1 MSESIFK
8 RMGSVIATK
17 LDTLKTDLET
27 QIELSKYTLPAAT
40 DTTLGGVKI
49 NNVTHTINAG
59 VLTLTASGASAGTY
73 GSATNIPVLSV
84 DTHGRVTGISTVAV
98 SIPSGSIS
106 VTGGDLTMSGTTGV
120 AITNATLV
128 NSGVTAGT
136 YKSVTVDVKGR
147 VTAGT
152 NPTTLTGYGITDGFS
167 IAGGSLSGRVDLK
180 TYTESKPFIT
190 ASPTI
195 NLDLT
200 TGTCFD
206 ITLTSNT
213 TFTFSNCPNV
223 ANTMFSFTLVVRQD
237 ATGSRTAIFPANRPQ
252 GGTALSLTTTAN
264 KADIISWMTT
274 DGGTTWFTSIAKNY

>member
-1 MSESIFK
+1 MSETIFK

-17 LDTLKTDLET
+17 LDTFKTDLET

-120 AITNATLV
+120 AITNATLN

-136 YKSVTVDVKGR
+136 YGSSTQVPVLSIDSKGR
-147 VTAGT
+147 VTSVSTQTAATATAYDVLIFVPETMLDGEVVHSFLVPRQFTLSTTGHIAKATAASLVNCTFNIKKDNTTIGT
-152 NPTTLTGYGITDGFS
+152 IYFASGSVTGT
-167 IAGGSLSGRVDLK
+167 V
-180 TYTESKPFIT
+180 
-190 ASPTI
+190 TI
-195 NLDLT
+195 NAA
-200 TGTCFD
+200 
-206 ITLTSNT
+206 
-213 TFTFSNCPNV
+213 P
-223 ANTMFSFTLVVRQD
+223 ANTFAVGTKFQIVAPTPADVSLADVYISLLGTL
-237 ATGSRTAIFPANRPQ
+237 G
-252 GGTALSLTTTAN
+252 
-264 KADIISWMTT
+264 
-274 DGGTTWFTSIAKNY
+274 